1 MSSINTTATA
11 PFELWFIFVDIS
23 AIIALVFAVLLAVC
37 FLTVVVLNK
46 TCQTIPTLLTCASFI
61 AEIVLG
67 CNMMS
72 IAIFSLEN
80 DRKRRI
86 FQDPLCVFRDYLGY
100 VGTGMLLY
108 SLTLQALYRYIIVVY
123 PRRLFWQSISVQ
135 GVLVCFCWI
144 FCITSLLPWFLAGYS
159 TYDVN
164 NQLCMLPFRRAI
176 PVIYNVSIVY
186 LIPLCFIILIYV
198 KLVRYVHRMDSHNGS
213 STQTVFQAR
222 RELTVVKR
230 IVTII
235 SVLVIFGLPFTFFM
249 FLSFVTTPPKYH
261 YRFSL
266 LSSELLQTVIVIGLF
281 RCSQPVVDVLLKFK
295 RRFSNI
301 NQLSNKNSSAEK

>member
-1 MSSINTTATA
+1 MVDFK
-11 PFELWFIFVDIS
+11 PWFLVVDIT
-23 AIIALVFAVLLAVC
+23 IIILLAFAVLLAVC
-37 FLTVVVLNK
+37 FITIVILNK
-46 TCQTIPTLLTCASFI
+46 TCQTMPTFLTCSSCI
-61 AEIVLG
+61 AEIVYG

-80 DRKRRI
+80 DRKQRI
-86 FQDPLCVFRDYLGY
+86 FQDSLCVFRDYLGY

-123 PRRLFWQSISVQ
+123 PRRLFWQSIPVQ
-135 GVLVCFCWI
+135 GALVVFSWI
-144 FCITSLLPWFLAGYS
+144 FCIITLLPWFLAGYS
-159 TYDVN
+159 TYDAH
-164 NQLCMLPFRRAI
+164 NQMCLLPFRRSI
-176 PVIYNVSIVY
+176 YVICNVSIVY
-186 LIPLCFIILIYV
+186 LIPLFIIIFLYV
-198 KLVRYVHRMDSHNGS
+198 NLVRYVRNMDSHNGS

-266 LSSELLQTVIVIGLF
+266 LSADLFQTVIMIGLF
-281 RCSQPVVDVLLKFK
+281 RCSQPVMDVLFKFK

-301 NQLSNKNSSAEK
+301 DQLSNKNSSAQS